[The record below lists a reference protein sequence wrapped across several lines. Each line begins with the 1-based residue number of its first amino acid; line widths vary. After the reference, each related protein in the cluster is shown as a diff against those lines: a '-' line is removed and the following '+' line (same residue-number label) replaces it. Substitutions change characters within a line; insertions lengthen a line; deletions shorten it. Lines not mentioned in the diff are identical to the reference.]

1 MTAAAVEPAEKVEI
15 PFNKQPRDWRKA
27 GIIVAFC
34 AVPVALLV
42 IFTYWP
48 FGSMIGYSFYKMK
61 YIGPREFVGLKNY
74 IDVFT
79 RPDTLSSL
87 KLSLYYMAGALIQVG
102 LALYLSSML
111 AFKVRGGSAF
121 KAIYFFPYLI
131 NGIAVGFIFKFFY
144 TRGYVFDTVLQWC
157 GFQLD
162 SLPYWL
168 KDQSVNNWS
177 LVGASIWRYLGQN
190 VILFIGAMMSI
201 DGSLYEAAEI
211 DGANKFQQF
220 RHIILP
226 GIKTI
231 LVLNVILSI
240 TGSLSASSPYVITT
254 GANGTA
260 TYFVRM
266 DRIAHTSQKVGLASA
281 MAIVLLIIILICALL
296 QQLFFNYAFKDA
308 DDGVEKA
315 KKKAA
320 KIERQRA
327 RMAKKNAP
335 IFKNGPSKTE
345 KGGGMM
351 TDAVA
356 LAKERSA
363 AKTSG
368 FWYKFKIGFFVF
380 VKYLSLV
387 FVAFMMLLPLVSCFV
402 TAAKTDKEYHS
413 TSVMDMPKNWL
424 NFDNYVQAFTTSNM
438 AVAFRNS
445 IIVVVVVLI
454 VTTIIGTMLAY
465 ALSRFRFPGNTFI
478 RGMFTIAALLP
489 GIAMQVALYKM
500 MVNFHAVNTMWG
512 YILMQ
517 CGTDVISIYVFI
529 QFFEN
534 IPVSMDEAAI
544 MDGASY
550 FTVYYKIL
558 LPLLKPAI
566 VTCAIL
572 KGVGVYNEYYAANLY
587 LQNADLKTIAIA
599 LYSFTG
605 PMGSKYN
612 LICAGVIITLL
623 PMLIL
628 FLIFQKQ
635 IYSGIAA
642 GAVKE

>member
-231 LVLNVILSI
+231 LVLNIILSI
-240 TGSLSASSPYVITT
+240 TGSLSAFEGPYVITS
-254 GANGTA
+254 GANGTG
-260 TYFVRM
+260 TYMVQM
-266 DRIAHTSQKVGLASA
+266 DKIAHTDQKVGLASA
-281 MAIVLLIIILICALL
+281 MAVVLLIIIIFCTIL
-296 QQLFFNYAFKDA
+296 QKLVMGFLFRDA
-308 DDGVEKA
+308 DDGT
-315 KKKAA
+315 KKAA
-320 KIERQRA
+320 KAARKADKARRRA
-327 RMAKKNAP
+327 LKQANKVKAGNAP
-335 IFKNGPSKTE
+335 LFKNGK
-345 KGGGMM
+345 
-351 TDAVA
+351 V
-356 LAKERSA
+356 SA
-363 AKTSG
+363 
-368 FWYKFKIGFFVF
+368 
-380 VKYLSLV
+380 
-387 FVAFMMLLPLVSCFV
+387 
-402 TAAKTDKEYHS
+402 
-413 TSVMDMPKNWL
+413 
-424 NFDNYVQAFTTSNM
+424 
-438 AVAFRNS
+438 
-445 IIVVVVVLI
+445 
-454 VTTIIGTMLAY
+454 
-465 ALSRFRFPGNTFI
+465 
-478 RGMFTIAALLP
+478 
-489 GIAMQVALYKM
+489 
-500 MVNFHAVNTMWG
+500 
-512 YILMQ
+512 
-517 CGTDVISIYVFI
+517 
-529 QFFEN
+529 
-534 IPVSMDEAAI
+534 
-544 MDGASY
+544 
-550 FTVYYKIL
+550 
-558 LPLLKPAI
+558 
-566 VTCAIL
+566 
-572 KGVGVYNEYYAANLY
+572 
-587 LQNADLKTIAIA
+587 
-599 LYSFTG
+599 
-605 PMGSKYN
+605 
-612 LICAGVIITLL
+612 
-623 PMLIL
+623 
-628 FLIFQKQ
+628 
-635 IYSGIAA
+635 
-642 GAVKE
+642 

>member
-1 MTAAAVEPAEKVEI
+1 
-15 PFNKQPRDWRKA
+15 
-27 GIIVAFC
+27 
-34 AVPVALLV
+34 
-42 IFTYWP
+42 
-48 FGSMIGYSFYKMK
+48 
-61 YIGPREFVGLKNY
+61 
-74 IDVFT
+74 
-79 RPDTLSSL
+79 
-87 KLSLYYMAGALIQVG
+87 
-102 LALYLSSML
+102 
-111 AFKVRGGSAF
+111 
-121 KAIYFFPYLI
+121 
-131 NGIAVGFIFKFFY
+131 
-144 TRGYVFDTVLQWC
+144 
-157 GFQLD
+157 
-162 SLPYWL
+162 
-168 KDQSVNNWS
+168 
-177 LVGASIWRYLGQN
+177 
-190 VILFIGAMMSI
+190 
-201 DGSLYEAAEI
+201 
-211 DGANKFQQF
+211 
-220 RHIILP
+220 
-226 GIKTI
+226 
-231 LVLNVILSI
+231 
-240 TGSLSASSPYVITT
+240 
-254 GANGTA
+254 
-260 TYFVRM
+260 
-266 DRIAHTSQKVGLASA
+266 
-281 MAIVLLIIILICALL
+281 
-296 QQLFFNYAFKDA
+296 
-308 DDGVEKA
+308 
-315 KKKAA
+315 
-320 KIERQRA
+320 
-327 RMAKKNAP
+327 
-335 IFKNGPSKTE
+335 
-345 KGGGMM
+345 MM

-558 LPLLKPAI
+558 PLLKPAI

>member
-1 MTAAAVEPAEKVEI
+1 
-15 PFNKQPRDWRKA
+15 
-27 GIIVAFC
+27 
-34 AVPVALLV
+34 
-42 IFTYWP
+42 
-48 FGSMIGYSFYKMK
+48 
-61 YIGPREFVGLKNY
+61 
-74 IDVFT
+74 
-79 RPDTLSSL
+79 
-87 KLSLYYMAGALIQVG
+87 
-102 LALYLSSML
+102 
-111 AFKVRGGSAF
+111 
-121 KAIYFFPYLI
+121 
-131 NGIAVGFIFKFFY
+131 
-144 TRGYVFDTVLQWC
+144 
-157 GFQLD
+157 
-162 SLPYWL
+162 
-168 KDQSVNNWS
+168 
-177 LVGASIWRYLGQN
+177 
-190 VILFIGAMMSI
+190 
-201 DGSLYEAAEI
+201 
-211 DGANKFQQF
+211 
-220 RHIILP
+220 
-226 GIKTI
+226 
-231 LVLNVILSI
+231 
-240 TGSLSASSPYVITT
+240 
-254 GANGTA
+254 
-260 TYFVRM
+260 
-266 DRIAHTSQKVGLASA
+266 
-281 MAIVLLIIILICALL
+281 
-296 QQLFFNYAFKDA
+296 
-308 DDGVEKA
+308 
-315 KKKAA
+315 
-320 KIERQRA
+320 
-327 RMAKKNAP
+327 
-335 IFKNGPSKTE
+335 
-345 KGGGMM
+345 MM

-380 VKYLSLV
+380 VKYLSQV

>member
-1 MTAAAVEPAEKVEI
+1 
-15 PFNKQPRDWRKA
+15 
-27 GIIVAFC
+27 
-34 AVPVALLV
+34 
-42 IFTYWP
+42 
-48 FGSMIGYSFYKMK
+48 
-61 YIGPREFVGLKNY
+61 
-74 IDVFT
+74 
-79 RPDTLSSL
+79 
-87 KLSLYYMAGALIQVG
+87 
-102 LALYLSSML
+102 
-111 AFKVRGGSAF
+111 
-121 KAIYFFPYLI
+121 
-131 NGIAVGFIFKFFY
+131 
-144 TRGYVFDTVLQWC
+144 
-157 GFQLD
+157 
-162 SLPYWL
+162 
-168 KDQSVNNWS
+168 
-177 LVGASIWRYLGQN
+177 
-190 VILFIGAMMSI
+190 
-201 DGSLYEAAEI
+201 
-211 DGANKFQQF
+211 
-220 RHIILP
+220 
-226 GIKTI
+226 
-231 LVLNVILSI
+231 
-240 TGSLSASSPYVITT
+240 
-254 GANGTA
+254 
-260 TYFVRM
+260 
-266 DRIAHTSQKVGLASA
+266 
-281 MAIVLLIIILICALL
+281 
-296 QQLFFNYAFKDA
+296 
-308 DDGVEKA
+308 
-315 KKKAA
+315 
-320 KIERQRA
+320 
-327 RMAKKNAP
+327 
-335 IFKNGPSKTE
+335 
-345 KGGGMM
+345 MM

-387 FVAFMMLLPLVSCFV
+387 FVAFMMLLALVSCFV

>member
-1 MTAAAVEPAEKVEI
+1 
-15 PFNKQPRDWRKA
+15 
-27 GIIVAFC
+27 
-34 AVPVALLV
+34 
-42 IFTYWP
+42 
-48 FGSMIGYSFYKMK
+48 
-61 YIGPREFVGLKNY
+61 
-74 IDVFT
+74 
-79 RPDTLSSL
+79 
-87 KLSLYYMAGALIQVG
+87 
-102 LALYLSSML
+102 
-111 AFKVRGGSAF
+111 
-121 KAIYFFPYLI
+121 
-131 NGIAVGFIFKFFY
+131 
-144 TRGYVFDTVLQWC
+144 
-157 GFQLD
+157 
-162 SLPYWL
+162 
-168 KDQSVNNWS
+168 
-177 LVGASIWRYLGQN
+177 
-190 VILFIGAMMSI
+190 
-201 DGSLYEAAEI
+201 
-211 DGANKFQQF
+211 
-220 RHIILP
+220 
-226 GIKTI
+226 
-231 LVLNVILSI
+231 
-240 TGSLSASSPYVITT
+240 
-254 GANGTA
+254 
-260 TYFVRM
+260 
-266 DRIAHTSQKVGLASA
+266 
-281 MAIVLLIIILICALL
+281 
-296 QQLFFNYAFKDA
+296 
-308 DDGVEKA
+308 
-315 KKKAA
+315 
-320 KIERQRA
+320 
-327 RMAKKNAP
+327 
-335 IFKNGPSKTE
+335 
-345 KGGGMM
+345 MM

-529 QFFEN
+529 QF
-534 IPVSMDEAAI
+534 
-544 MDGASY
+544 
-550 FTVYYKIL
+550 YKIL

>member
-1 MTAAAVEPAEKVEI
+1 
-15 PFNKQPRDWRKA
+15 
-27 GIIVAFC
+27 
-34 AVPVALLV
+34 
-42 IFTYWP
+42 
-48 FGSMIGYSFYKMK
+48 
-61 YIGPREFVGLKNY
+61 
-74 IDVFT
+74 
-79 RPDTLSSL
+79 
-87 KLSLYYMAGALIQVG
+87 
-102 LALYLSSML
+102 
-111 AFKVRGGSAF
+111 
-121 KAIYFFPYLI
+121 
-131 NGIAVGFIFKFFY
+131 
-144 TRGYVFDTVLQWC
+144 
-157 GFQLD
+157 
-162 SLPYWL
+162 
-168 KDQSVNNWS
+168 
-177 LVGASIWRYLGQN
+177 
-190 VILFIGAMMSI
+190 
-201 DGSLYEAAEI
+201 
-211 DGANKFQQF
+211 
-220 RHIILP
+220 
-226 GIKTI
+226 
-231 LVLNVILSI
+231 
-240 TGSLSASSPYVITT
+240 
-254 GANGTA
+254 
-260 TYFVRM
+260 
-266 DRIAHTSQKVGLASA
+266 
-281 MAIVLLIIILICALL
+281 
-296 QQLFFNYAFKDA
+296 
-308 DDGVEKA
+308 
-315 KKKAA
+315 
-320 KIERQRA
+320 
-327 RMAKKNAP
+327 
-335 IFKNGPSKTE
+335 
-345 KGGGMM
+345 MM

-566 VTCAIL
+566 VTCAIPEGRRRVQRIL
-572 KGVGVYNEYYAANLY
+572 RGQPIPAECRSEDHRNRVVLLHRSYGQQV
-587 LQNADLKTIAIA
+587 QPDLRRRDHQ
-599 LYSFTG
+599 
-605 PMGSKYN
+605 
-612 LICAGVIITLL
+612 LL